1 MELIIMENAN
11 TLKVI
16 VCEESS
22 LEAFARYLKEQS
34 KKENNKTNNE
44 HNYFVNCLSSAC
56 EVVS

>member
-1 MELIIMENAN
+1 MENAN